1 MTIRDIFIAFG
12 YKIDE
17 DSEKKAEASIQGL
30 KDTATRLLG
39 ALGIGFSIAQVN
51 QLSEEFRTVND
62 QIEQA
67 TKNMGYQ
74 REVQEKI
81 LESANATKTAYAE
94 TAKVVTN
101 LVQENTDLFGTLD
114 EAIEFNNACTMLFKT
129 AGKTNDQIAG
139 LMESINKSFAKGKV
153 DSETI
158 GQLLEQS
165 PEAVALLN
173 RRLGSTTDQLED
185 LAANGKISLKDLRDS
200 FVDSADEI
208 AAAFGK
214 TSFKISD
221 AFLYIR
227 NKFGLWVAQMDE
239 SVGVSQGL
247 GTALVSVFNK
257 FMGLLQ
263 RVTNGIGWL
272 ADKLGGMNNLL
283 KLILIVAGSIFAV
296 LKFNQ
301 IISGLK
307 AIGTW
312 LTTLNLKTMA
322 IIAVVVLLAL
332 LVEDFIKFMK
342 GEDSLLGSF
351 LESAGIDADD
361 FREKIKTAFQSIRDF
376 VLPIWEGFVEAFS
389 AGMAVVSE
397 LWDEYGDDIMSGIGL
412 FISTVG
418 DAITSFLTWITGS
431 EDAKEVL
438 HALGEAIGV
447 IVAALTIAIPLIAV
461 IEGAIALLTSPVFLV
476 IAAIIAL
483 ITIIHLLI
491 ENWDA
496 VVAAAQ
502 NCWEWIK
509 ETWAG
514 VADWFNSNVVEPIAE
529 FFGGLVE
536 DAVTWG
542 ADIMSSIVDGINSGI
557 QWVVDAVSGVAQDI
571 KNFLGF
577 SEPEEGPLSNFHTY
591 MPDMIDLMTTGIRAG
606 RTKVREA
613 MSELA
618 GDVSANASLNV
629 LSSMQRA
636 TSVAPQTL
644 RATQTSN
651 TSRVVNQTNNF
662 KNTFSGERDVQRTSS
677 KAMTKASGKATA
689 ELARALAFVN

>member
-67 TKNMGYQ
+67 TKNMGDQ

-139 LMESINKSFAKGKV
+139 LMDSINKSFAKGKV

-158 GQLLEQS
+158 SQLLEQS

-173 RRLGSTTDQLED
+173 RRLGTTTDQLED

-208 AAAFGK
+208 AAAFEK

-342 GEDSLLGSF
+342 GEDSLIGEI
-351 LESAGIDADD
+351 LEATGIDVDAARQMFSDFWAYMVEGFQIMWEQLQQIFGTCLSIIMGLFSVFRSLLSGDWEQLWADLQQLLSDALTLIDQLFTLIFGDIWESVKQYASDIAQSVMDGIQVAIDFITGLPDQAITWGKDIIQGLCDGIMAGIDWIADAAGSIAQEIKD
-361 FREKIKTAFQSIRDF
+361 FI
-376 VLPIWEGFVEAFS
+376 
-389 AGMAVVSE
+389 
-397 LWDEYGDDIMSGIGL
+397 
-412 FISTVG
+412 
-418 DAITSFLTWITGS
+418 
-431 EDAKEVL
+431 
-438 HALGEAIGV
+438 
-447 IVAALTIAIPLIAV
+447 
-461 IEGAIALLTSPVFLV
+461 
-476 IAAIIAL
+476 
-483 ITIIHLLI
+483 
-491 ENWDA
+491 
-496 VVAAAQ
+496 
-502 NCWEWIK
+502 
-509 ETWAG
+509 
-514 VADWFNSNVVEPIAE
+514 
-529 FFGGLVE
+529 
-536 DAVTWG
+536 
-542 ADIMSSIVDGINSGI
+542 
-557 QWVVDAVSGVAQDI
+557 
-571 KNFLGF
+571 GF

-606 RTKVREA
+606 RKKVREA

>member
-67 TKNMGYQ
+67 TRHLEDQHG
-74 REVQEKI
+74 VQEKI
-81 LESANATKTAYAE
+81 LDAANATKTAYAD

-101 LVQENTDLFGTLD
+101 LVQENTELFGTLD
-114 EAIEFNNACTMLFKT
+114 DAIMFNNACTMLFKT

-158 GQLLEQS
+158 SQLIEQS

-173 RRLGSTTDQLED
+173 RRLGATTDQLED

-208 AAAFGK
+208 AAAFEK
-214 TSFKISD
+214 TSFRMSD

-227 NKFGLWVAQMDE
+227 NKFGLWVAQVDE
-239 SVGVSQGL
+239 SIGVSQGL
-247 GTALVSVFNK
+247 GTTLVSVFNK

-272 ADKLGGMNNLL
+272 ADKVGGMNNLL
-283 KLILIVAGSIFAV
+283 KLILIVAGSIFGV

-312 LTTLNLKTMA
+312 LTTINLKTLG

-342 GEDSLLGSF
+342 GEDSLIGEI
-351 LESAGIDADD
+351 LEATGVDVEATRQMFSDLWAYLVEGFAIMWEQLQGIFSTCLAIIMGLFSVFRSLLSGDWEQLWADLYQLLLNGLTLIDQLFTLIFGDIWTAVKEYAAGIAQSVMDGLQTAID
-361 FREKIKTAFQSIRDF
+361 F
-376 VLPIWEGFVEAFS
+376 
-389 AGMAVVSE
+389 
-397 LWDEYGDDIMSGIGL
+397 
-412 FISTVG
+412 
-418 DAITSFLTWITGS
+418 ITGLPS
-431 EDAKEVL
+431 
-438 HALGEAIGV
+438 
-447 IVAALTIAIPLIAV
+447 
-461 IEGAIALLTSPVFLV
+461 
-476 IAAIIAL
+476 
-483 ITIIHLLI
+483 
-491 ENWDA
+491 
-496 VVAAAQ
+496 Q
-502 NCWEWIK
+502 
-509 ETWAG
+509 
-514 VADWFNSNVVEPIAE
+514 
-529 FFGGLVE
+529 
-536 DAVTWG
+536 AVTWG
-542 ADIMSSIVDGINSGI
+542 KDIIQGICDGIWAGISWVAEAASGI
-557 QWVVDAVSGVAQDI
+557 ASEI
-571 KNFLGF
+571 KKFIGF

-613 MSELA
+613 MSELS
-618 GDVSANASLNV
+618 GDVSANASLRV
-629 LSSMQRA
+629 LSTVQRA
-636 TSVAPQTL
+636 ASVAPQTL
-644 RATQTSN
+644 RASQNSSTSKI
-651 TSRVVNQTNNF
+651 VNQTNNF
-662 KNTFSGERDVQRTSS
+662 NNEFHGGRDVQRNAST
-677 KAMTKASGKATA
+677 AMTKASGNATGQ
-689 ELARALAFVN
+689 LARALAFVN

>member
-51 QLSEEFRTVND
+51 QLSEEFSTVND
-62 QIEQA
+62 KIKQA
-67 TKNMGYQ
+67 TKNMGDQ
-74 REVQEKI
+74 RDVQEKI
-81 LESANATKTAYAE
+81 LESANATKTAYAD
-94 TAKVVTN
+94 TAKVVTD

-158 GQLLEQS
+158 SQLLEQS

-173 RRLGSTTDQLED
+173 RRLGTTTDQLED

-208 AAAFGK
+208 AAAFEK

-283 KLILIVAGSIFAV
+283 KLVLIVAGSIFAV

-342 GEDSLLGSF
+342 GEDSLIGEI
-351 LESAGIDADD
+351 LEATGIDVDAARQMFSDFWAYMVEGFQIMWEQLQQIFGTCLSIIMGLFSVFRSLLSGDWEQLWADLQQLLSDALTLIDQLFTLIFGDIWESVKQYASDIAQSVMDGIQVAIDFITGLPDQAITWGKDIIQGLCDGIMAGIDWIADAAGSIAQEIKD
-361 FREKIKTAFQSIRDF
+361 FI
-376 VLPIWEGFVEAFS
+376 
-389 AGMAVVSE
+389 
-397 LWDEYGDDIMSGIGL
+397 
-412 FISTVG
+412 
-418 DAITSFLTWITGS
+418 
-431 EDAKEVL
+431 
-438 HALGEAIGV
+438 
-447 IVAALTIAIPLIAV
+447 
-461 IEGAIALLTSPVFLV
+461 
-476 IAAIIAL
+476 
-483 ITIIHLLI
+483 
-491 ENWDA
+491 
-496 VVAAAQ
+496 
-502 NCWEWIK
+502 
-509 ETWAG
+509 
-514 VADWFNSNVVEPIAE
+514 
-529 FFGGLVE
+529 
-536 DAVTWG
+536 
-542 ADIMSSIVDGINSGI
+542 
-557 QWVVDAVSGVAQDI
+557 
-571 KNFLGF
+571 GF

-606 RTKVREA
+606 RKKVREA

-662 KNTFSGERDVQRTSS
+662 NNRFSGERDVQRTSS

>member
-67 TKNMGYQ
+67 TKNMGDQ

-283 KLILIVAGSIFAV
+283 KLVLIVAGSIFAV

-301 IISGLK
+301 IVSGLK

-342 GEDSLLGSF
+342 GEDSLIGEI
-351 LESAGIDADD
+351 LEATGIDVDAARQMFSDFWAYMVEGFQIMWEQLQQIFGTCLSIIMGLFSVFRSLLSGDWEQLWADLQQLLSDALTLIDQLFTLIFGDIWESVKQYASDIAQSVMDGIQVAIDFITGLPDQAITWGKDIIQGLCDGIMAGIDWIADAAGSIAQEIKD
-361 FREKIKTAFQSIRDF
+361 FI
-376 VLPIWEGFVEAFS
+376 
-389 AGMAVVSE
+389 
-397 LWDEYGDDIMSGIGL
+397 
-412 FISTVG
+412 
-418 DAITSFLTWITGS
+418 
-431 EDAKEVL
+431 
-438 HALGEAIGV
+438 
-447 IVAALTIAIPLIAV
+447 
-461 IEGAIALLTSPVFLV
+461 
-476 IAAIIAL
+476 
-483 ITIIHLLI
+483 
-491 ENWDA
+491 
-496 VVAAAQ
+496 
-502 NCWEWIK
+502 
-509 ETWAG
+509 
-514 VADWFNSNVVEPIAE
+514 
-529 FFGGLVE
+529 
-536 DAVTWG
+536 
-542 ADIMSSIVDGINSGI
+542 
-557 QWVVDAVSGVAQDI
+557 
-571 KNFLGF
+571 GF

-606 RTKVREA
+606 RKKVREA

-651 TSRVVNQTNNF
+651 ISKVVNQTNHF
-662 KNTFSGERDVQRTSS
+662 SNTFSGERDVQRTSS

>member
-51 QLSEEFRTVND
+51 QLSEEFSTVND

-67 TKNMGYQ
+67 TRHLEDQHG
-74 REVQEKI
+74 VQEKI
-81 LESANATKTAYAE
+81 LDAANATKTAYAD

-101 LVQENTDLFGTLD
+101 LVQENTELFGTLD
-114 EAIEFNNACTMLFKT
+114 DAIMFNNACTMLFKT

-158 GQLLEQS
+158 SQLIEQS

-173 RRLGSTTDQLED
+173 RRLGTTTDQLED

-200 FVDSADEI
+200 FVDASDEI
-208 AAAFGK
+208 TAAFEK
-214 TSFKISD
+214 TSFRMSD
-221 AFLYIR
+221 ALLYIR

-257 FMGLLQ
+257 FMGVLQ
-263 RVTNGIGWL
+263 RVGNGIVWV

-283 KLILIVAGSIFAV
+283 KLILIIAGSIFGV
-296 LKFNQ
+296 LKFSQ
-301 IISGLK
+301 IVSGLK

-342 GEDSLLGSF
+342 GEDSLIGEI
-351 LESAGIDADD
+351 LEATGIDVEATRQMFSDFWAYMVEGFQIMWEQLQQIFGTCLSIIMGLFSVFRSLLSGDWEQLWADLQQLLLD
-361 FREKIKTAFQSIRDF
+361 ALTLIDQLFTLVFGD
-376 VLPIWEGFVEAFS
+376 IWE
-389 AGMAVVSE
+389 AVKQYAS
-397 LWDEYGDDIMSGIGL
+397 DIAQSVMDGL
-412 FISTVG
+412 QT
-418 DAITSFLTWITGS
+418 AIDFITGLPS
-431 EDAKEVL
+431 
-438 HALGEAIGV
+438 
-447 IVAALTIAIPLIAV
+447 
-461 IEGAIALLTSPVFLV
+461 
-476 IAAIIAL
+476 
-483 ITIIHLLI
+483 
-491 ENWDA
+491 
-496 VVAAAQ
+496 Q
-502 NCWEWIK
+502 
-509 ETWAG
+509 
-514 VADWFNSNVVEPIAE
+514 
-529 FFGGLVE
+529 
-536 DAVTWG
+536 AVTWG
-542 ADIMSSIVDGINSGI
+542 KDIIQGICDGIWAGISWVAEAASGI
-557 QWVVDAVSGVAQDI
+557 ASEI
-571 KNFLGF
+571 KKFIGF

-613 MSELA
+613 MSELS
-618 GDVSANASLNV
+618 GDVSANASLHV

-636 TSVAPQTL
+636 ASVAPQTL
-644 RATQTSN
+644 RASQASTTSK
-651 TSRVVNQTNNF
+651 VVNQTNNF
-662 KNTFSGERDVQRTSS
+662 NNKFSGERDVQRTSS
-677 KAMTKASGKATA
+677 KAMTRASGKATA
-689 ELARALAFVN
+689 ELARALAFVS

>member
-67 TKNMGYQ
+67 TKNMGDQ

>member
-67 TKNMGYQ
+67 TKNMGDQ

-158 GQLLEQS
+158 SQLLEQS

-173 RRLGSTTDQLED
+173 RRLGTTTDQLED

-208 AAAFGK
+208 AAAFEK

-342 GEDSLLGSF
+342 GEDSLIGEI
-351 LESAGIDADD
+351 LEATGIDVDAARQMFSDFWAYMVEGFQIMWEQLQQIFGTCLSIIMGLFSVFRSLLSGDWEQLWADLQQLLSDALTLIDQLFTLIFGDIWESVKQYASDIAQSVMDGIQVAIDFITGLPDQAITWGKDIIQGLCDGIMAGIDWIADAAGSIAQEIKD
-361 FREKIKTAFQSIRDF
+361 FI
-376 VLPIWEGFVEAFS
+376 
-389 AGMAVVSE
+389 
-397 LWDEYGDDIMSGIGL
+397 
-412 FISTVG
+412 
-418 DAITSFLTWITGS
+418 
-431 EDAKEVL
+431 
-438 HALGEAIGV
+438 
-447 IVAALTIAIPLIAV
+447 
-461 IEGAIALLTSPVFLV
+461 
-476 IAAIIAL
+476 
-483 ITIIHLLI
+483 
-491 ENWDA
+491 
-496 VVAAAQ
+496 
-502 NCWEWIK
+502 
-509 ETWAG
+509 
-514 VADWFNSNVVEPIAE
+514 
-529 FFGGLVE
+529 
-536 DAVTWG
+536 
-542 ADIMSSIVDGINSGI
+542 
-557 QWVVDAVSGVAQDI
+557 
-571 KNFLGF
+571 GF

>member
-67 TKNMGYQ
+67 TKNMGDQ

-158 GQLLEQS
+158 SQLLEQS

-173 RRLGSTTDQLED
+173 RRLGTTTDHLED

-208 AAAFGK
+208 AAAFEK

-342 GEDSLLGSF
+342 GEDSLIGEI
-351 LESAGIDADD
+351 LEATGIDVDAARQMFSDFWAYMVEGFQIMWEQLQQIFGTCLSIIMGLFSVFRSLLSGDWEQLWADLQQLLSDALTLIDQLFTLIFGDIWESVKQYASDIAQSVMDGIQVAIDFITGLPDQAITWGKDIIQGLCDGIMAGIDWIADAAGSIAQEIKD
-361 FREKIKTAFQSIRDF
+361 FI
-376 VLPIWEGFVEAFS
+376 
-389 AGMAVVSE
+389 
-397 LWDEYGDDIMSGIGL
+397 
-412 FISTVG
+412 
-418 DAITSFLTWITGS
+418 
-431 EDAKEVL
+431 
-438 HALGEAIGV
+438 
-447 IVAALTIAIPLIAV
+447 
-461 IEGAIALLTSPVFLV
+461 
-476 IAAIIAL
+476 
-483 ITIIHLLI
+483 
-491 ENWDA
+491 
-496 VVAAAQ
+496 
-502 NCWEWIK
+502 
-509 ETWAG
+509 
-514 VADWFNSNVVEPIAE
+514 
-529 FFGGLVE
+529 
-536 DAVTWG
+536 
-542 ADIMSSIVDGINSGI
+542 
-557 QWVVDAVSGVAQDI
+557 
-571 KNFLGF
+571 GF

-606 RTKVREA
+606 RKKVREA
-613 MSELA
+613 MSELS

>member
-67 TKNMGYQ
+67 TKNMGDQ

-158 GQLLEQS
+158 SQLLEQS

-606 RTKVREA
+606 RKKVREA

-689 ELARALAFVN
+689 ELARALEFVN

>member
-1 MTIRDIFIAFG
+1 
-12 YKIDE
+12 
-17 DSEKKAEASIQGL
+17 
-30 KDTATRLLG
+30 
-39 ALGIGFSIAQVN
+39 
-51 QLSEEFRTVND
+51 
-62 QIEQA
+62 
-67 TKNMGYQ
+67 
-74 REVQEKI
+74 
-81 LESANATKTAYAE
+81 
-94 TAKVVTN
+94 
-101 LVQENTDLFGTLD
+101 
-114 EAIEFNNACTMLFKT
+114 
-129 AGKTNDQIAG
+129 
-139 LMESINKSFAKGKV
+139 
-153 DSETI
+153 
-158 GQLLEQS
+158 
-165 PEAVALLN
+165 
-173 RRLGSTTDQLED
+173 
-185 LAANGKISLKDLRDS
+185 
-200 FVDSADEI
+200 
-208 AAAFGK
+208 
-214 TSFKISD
+214 
-221 AFLYIR
+221 
-227 NKFGLWVAQMDE
+227 
-239 SVGVSQGL
+239 
-247 GTALVSVFNK
+247 
-257 FMGLLQ
+257 
-263 RVTNGIGWL
+263 
-272 ADKLGGMNNLL
+272 
-283 KLILIVAGSIFAV
+283 
-296 LKFNQ
+296 
-301 IISGLK
+301 
-307 AIGTW
+307 
-312 LTTLNLKTMA
+312 
-322 IIAVVVLLAL
+322 
-332 LVEDFIKFMK
+332 
-342 GEDSLLGSF
+342 
-351 LESAGIDADD
+351 
-361 FREKIKTAFQSIRDF
+361 
-376 VLPIWEGFVEAFS
+376 
-389 AGMAVVSE
+389 
-397 LWDEYGDDIMSGIGL
+397 MSGIGL

>member
-1 MTIRDIFIAFG
+1 MTIRDIVIAFG

-17 DSEKKAEASIQGL
+17 ESEKKAEASIQGL

-51 QLSEEFRTVND
+51 QLSEEFSTVND
-62 QIEQA
+62 QIKQA
-67 TKNMGYQ
+67 TKNMGDQ

-81 LESANATKTAYAE
+81 LESANATKTAYAD

-101 LVQENTDLFGTLD
+101 LVQENTELFGTLD

-247 GTALVSVFNK
+247 GTALVSAFNK
-257 FMGLLQ
+257 FMGVLQ
-263 RVTNGIGWL
+263 RVGNGIVWV

-283 KLILIVAGSIFAV
+283 KLVLIVAGSIFAV

-301 IISGLK
+301 IVSGLK

-342 GEDSLLGSF
+342 GEDSLIGEI
-351 LESAGIDADD
+351 LEATGIDVDAARQMFSD
-361 FREKIKTAFQSIRDF
+361 FWAYM
-376 VLPIWEGFVEAFS
+376 VEGFQ
-389 AGMAVVSE
+389 
-397 LWDEYGDDIMSGIGL
+397 IMWEQLQQIFGTCLSIIMGL
-412 FISTVG
+412 FSVFRSLLSG
-418 DAITSFLTWITGS
+418 DWEQLWADLQQLLL
-431 EDAKEVL
+431 D
-438 HALGEAIGV
+438 
-447 IVAALTIAIPLIAV
+447 ALTLIDQLFTLIFGDIWIAV
-461 IEGAIALLTSPVFLV
+461 KQYASDIAQSV
-476 IAAIIAL
+476 
-483 ITIIHLLI
+483 
-491 ENWDA
+491 
-496 VVAAAQ
+496 
-502 NCWEWIK
+502 
-509 ETWAG
+509 
-514 VADWFNSNVVEPIAE
+514 
-529 FFGGLVE
+529 
-536 DAVTWG
+536 
-542 ADIMSSIVDGINSGI
+542 VDGIQTAVDFITGLPSQAITWGKDIIQGLCDGI
-557 QWVVDAVSGVAQDI
+557 MAGIGWIADAASSIAKEI
-571 KNFLGF
+571 KSFIGF

-629 LSSMQRA
+629 LTSMQRA

-644 RATQTSN
+644 RATQTST

-662 KNTFSGERDVQRTSS
+662 NNRFSGERDVQRTSS
-677 KAMTKASGKATA
+677 KAMTKAGGKATA

>member
-17 DSEKKAEASIQGL
+17 ESEKKAEASIQGL

-51 QLSEEFRTVND
+51 QLSEEFSTVND
-62 QIEQA
+62 QIKQA
-67 TKNMGYQ
+67 TKNMGDQ

-81 LESANATKTAYAE
+81 LESANATKTAYAD

-101 LVQENTDLFGTLD
+101 LVQENTELFGTLD

-247 GTALVSVFNK
+247 GTALVSAFNK
-257 FMGLLQ
+257 FMGVLQ
-263 RVTNGIGWL
+263 RVGNGIVWV

-342 GEDSLLGSF
+342 GEDSLIGEI
-351 LESAGIDADD
+351 LEATGVDLEDARQM
-361 FREKIKTAFQSIRDF
+361 FRDF
-376 VLPIWEGFVEAFS
+376 LDNLVEGFLFLWERIKEICGTFV
-389 AGMAVVSE
+389 AVVVDLFKVFRSLITGDWE
-397 LWDEYGDDIMSGIGL
+397 QLWADLQQLLMNFLALVDQLLTLVFGDLYVAVRDETARIIKAVIDGINSA
-412 FISTVG
+412 ISF
-418 DAITSFLTWITGS
+418 ITSLP
-431 EDAKEVL
+431 DK
-438 HALGEAIGV
+438 
-447 IVAALTIAIPLIAV
+447 
-461 IEGAIALLTSPVFLV
+461 
-476 IAAIIAL
+476 
-483 ITIIHLLI
+483 
-491 ENWDA
+491 
-496 VVAAAQ
+496 
-502 NCWEWIK
+502 
-509 ETWAG
+509 
-514 VADWFNSNVVEPIAE
+514 
-529 FFGGLVE
+529 
-536 DAVTWG
+536 AVTWG
-542 ADIMSSIVDGINSGI
+542 KDIIQGLVNGIKAG
-557 QWVVDAVSGVAQDI
+557 VTLLTDAVSGIAQEI
-571 KNFLGF
+571 KDFLGF
-577 SEPEEGPLSNFHTY
+577 SEPEKGPLSNFHTY

-629 LSSMQRA
+629 LTSMQRA

-644 RATQTSN
+644 RATQTST

-662 KNTFSGERDVQRTSS
+662 NNRFSGERDVQRTSS
-677 KAMTKASGKATA
+677 KAMTKAGGKATA

>member
-67 TKNMGYQ
+67 TKNMGDQ

-158 GQLLEQS
+158 SQLLEQS

-173 RRLGSTTDQLED
+173 RRLGTTTDQLED

-208 AAAFGK
+208 AAAFEK

-342 GEDSLLGSF
+342 GEDSLIGEI
-351 LESAGIDADD
+351 LEATGIDVDAARQMFSDFWAYMVEGFQIMWEQLQQIFGTCLSIIMGLFSVFRSLLSGDWEQLWADLQQLLSDALTLIDQLFTLIFGDIWESVKQYASDIAQSVMDGIQVAIDFITGLPDQAITWGKDIIQGLCDGIMAGIDWIADAAGSIAQEIKD
-361 FREKIKTAFQSIRDF
+361 FI
-376 VLPIWEGFVEAFS
+376 
-389 AGMAVVSE
+389 
-397 LWDEYGDDIMSGIGL
+397 
-412 FISTVG
+412 
-418 DAITSFLTWITGS
+418 
-431 EDAKEVL
+431 
-438 HALGEAIGV
+438 
-447 IVAALTIAIPLIAV
+447 
-461 IEGAIALLTSPVFLV
+461 
-476 IAAIIAL
+476 
-483 ITIIHLLI
+483 
-491 ENWDA
+491 
-496 VVAAAQ
+496 
-502 NCWEWIK
+502 
-509 ETWAG
+509 
-514 VADWFNSNVVEPIAE
+514 
-529 FFGGLVE
+529 
-536 DAVTWG
+536 
-542 ADIMSSIVDGINSGI
+542 
-557 QWVVDAVSGVAQDI
+557 
-571 KNFLGF
+571 GF

-606 RTKVREA
+606 RKKVREA
-613 MSELA
+613 MSKLA

-651 TSRVVNQTNNF
+651 TSKVVNQTNHF
-662 KNTFSGERDVQRTSS
+662 SNTFSGERDVQRTSS

>member
-17 DSEKKAEASIQGL
+17 ESEKKAEASIQGL

-51 QLSEEFRTVND
+51 QLSEEFSTVND
-62 QIEQA
+62 QIKQA
-67 TKNMGYQ
+67 TKNMGDQ

-81 LESANATKTAYAE
+81 LESANATKTAYAD

-101 LVQENTDLFGTLD
+101 LVQENTELFGTLD

-247 GTALVSVFNK
+247 GTALVSAFNK
-257 FMGLLQ
+257 FMGVLQ
-263 RVTNGIGWL
+263 RVGNGIVWV

-283 KLILIVAGSIFAV
+283 KLVLIVAGSIFAV

-342 GEDSLLGSF
+342 GEDSLIGEI
-351 LESAGIDADD
+351 LEATGVDLEDARQM
-361 FREKIKTAFQSIRDF
+361 FRDF
-376 VLPIWEGFVEAFS
+376 WDNLVEGFLFLWERIKEICGTFV
-389 AGMAVVSE
+389 AVVVDLFKVFRSLITGDWE
-397 LWDEYGDDIMSGIGL
+397 QLWADLQQLLMNFLALVDQLLTLVFGDLYVAVRDETARIIKAVIDGINSA
-412 FISTVG
+412 ISF
-418 DAITSFLTWITGS
+418 ITSLP
-431 EDAKEVL
+431 DK
-438 HALGEAIGV
+438 
-447 IVAALTIAIPLIAV
+447 
-461 IEGAIALLTSPVFLV
+461 
-476 IAAIIAL
+476 
-483 ITIIHLLI
+483 
-491 ENWDA
+491 
-496 VVAAAQ
+496 
-502 NCWEWIK
+502 
-509 ETWAG
+509 
-514 VADWFNSNVVEPIAE
+514 
-529 FFGGLVE
+529 
-536 DAVTWG
+536 AVTWG
-542 ADIMSSIVDGINSGI
+542 KDIIQGLVNGIKAGVT
-557 QWVVDAVSGVAQDI
+557 WLTDAVSGIAQEI
-571 KNFLGF
+571 KDFLGF
-577 SEPEEGPLSNFHTY
+577 SEPEKGPLSNFHTY

-629 LSSMQRA
+629 LTSMQRA

-644 RATQTSN
+644 RATQTST

-662 KNTFSGERDVQRTSS
+662 NNRFSGERDVQRTSS
-677 KAMTKASGKATA
+677 KAMTKAGGKATA

>member
-39 ALGIGFSIAQVN
+39 ALGIGFSIVQVN

-67 TKNMGYQ
+67 TKNMGDQ
-74 REVQEKI
+74 RDVQEKI

-158 GQLLEQS
+158 SQLLEQS

-173 RRLGSTTDQLED
+173 RRLGTTTDQLED

-208 AAAFGK
+208 AAAFEK

-342 GEDSLLGSF
+342 GEDSLIGEI
-351 LESAGIDADD
+351 LEATGIDVDAARQMFSD
-361 FREKIKTAFQSIRDF
+361 FWAYM
-376 VLPIWEGFVEAFS
+376 VEGFLIMWEQLQGIFS
-389 AGMAVVSE
+389 TFLSIIMDIFAVWRSLLTGDWE
-397 LWDEYGDDIMSGIGL
+397 QLWSDLYQYLSDILTLFDQLFTLIFGDIWTAVKQYAAYIAQSVMDGL
-412 FISTVG
+412 QN
-418 DAITSFLTWITGS
+418 AIDFITGLPS
-431 EDAKEVL
+431 
-438 HALGEAIGV
+438 
-447 IVAALTIAIPLIAV
+447 
-461 IEGAIALLTSPVFLV
+461 
-476 IAAIIAL
+476 
-483 ITIIHLLI
+483 
-491 ENWDA
+491 
-496 VVAAAQ
+496 Q
-502 NCWEWIK
+502 
-509 ETWAG
+509 
-514 VADWFNSNVVEPIAE
+514 
-529 FFGGLVE
+529 
-536 DAVTWG
+536 AVTWG
-542 ADIMSSIVDGINSGI
+542 KDIIQGLCDGIMAGI
-557 QWVVDAVSGVAQDI
+557 DWIADAAGSIAQEI
-571 KNFLGF
+571 KDFIGF

-606 RTKVREA
+606 RKKVREA

-644 RATQTSN
+644 RATQTST

-662 KNTFSGERDVQRTSS
+662 NNRFSGERDVQRTSS

-689 ELARALAFVN
+689 ELARALSFVN